1 MRPLPFAPRP
11 CAARI
16 VRAVVSLGALL
27 PCLWAGTA
35 HADGA
40 ADWRLHAS
48 DEATGT
54 RVWLR
59 PRADGPPEFRGVST
73 VRARLSSL
81 VAALRDVERMPQ
93 WVYRQRSAVDL
104 STDGDL
110 AGLSR
115 VVFAMP
121 WPLSDR
127 EALVRWRLEQ
137 DPATLAVT
145 LSGEADPA
153 AAPPDP
159 AFVRMPSFASRWH
172 LTPRAGGAVE
182 VVFEGHGDLG
192 GSLGWGPLRAFAA
205 AAAWEAPLRTLVAL
219 HAFVAQP
226 GIADATL
233 PYLRE
238 PAQ

>member
-1 MRPLPFAPRP
+1 MCPLPFAARP
-11 CAARI
+11 LAAR
-16 VRAVVSLGALL
+16 VAHALSLGTLL
-27 PCLWAGTA
+27 LCLGVGAA
-35 HADGA
+35 RADGA
-40 ADWRLHAS
+40 AEWRLHAT

-59 PRADGPPEFRGVST
+59 LRADGRTEFRGVT
-73 VRARLSSL
+73 TIRARLSSL

-93 WVYRQRSAVDL
+93 WVYRQRSATDL

-110 AGLSR
+110 GGLSR

-127 EALVRWRLEQ
+127 EALVRWRLVQ

-145 LSGEADPA
+145 LSGQADPD

-159 AFVRMPSFASRWH
+159 AFVRMPSFASTWQ
-172 LTPRAGGAVE
+172 LTPQAPGAVE

-192 GSLGWGPLRAFAA
+192 GSLGWGLLRSFAA

-226 GIADATL
+226 GIADAAL

-238 PAQ
+238 PAP